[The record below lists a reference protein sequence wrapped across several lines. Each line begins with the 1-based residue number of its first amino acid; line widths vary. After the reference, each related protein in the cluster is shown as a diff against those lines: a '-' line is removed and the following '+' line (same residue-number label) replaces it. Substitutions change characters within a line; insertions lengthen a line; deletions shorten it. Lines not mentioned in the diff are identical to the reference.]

1 VDEDVVDEAVE
12 ELAEEL
18 GEDVTVSHTAIPK

>member
-1 VDEDVVDEAVE
+1 MDEDVVDEAVE